1 MKLICSIIRL
11 SCLFKILFSPLIFS
25 RFYVM
30 PYLMKNKK
38 FYFLII
44 FSVAL
49 LFSSLRIIKYFPTSN
64 FGDEVTYY
72 LQAKNVAEYG
82 IYGYQLNAKAF
93 LNDSISQ
100 LYPPPIRIAHIFFDA
115 IALKFSNTFIAL
127 SYLSLIFYLLHCIV
141 SIFYIKK
148 IWGPTASF
156 LAGLLICFSPL
167 SCGLAGRA
175 LSESGYYLFFTLS
188 LFIFI
193 DYLTKPNL
201 IKMILFI
208 LFFSLCIQ
216 IRESAVFILPFFSGM
231 LLIQKFYLKK
241 SLKIIYIL
249 TLVLSPLLISL
260 CIYIFVLGDI
270 NKVVDIFMVIGKIN
284 IAVPHT
290 YILWYNS
297 GPWYQYFVDYFMLSP
312 FTSLLFLLFAGYY
325 IPIQKNWN
333 QQLNILF
340 LFFIYFIVVYSF
352 LPKNVRYAQSLDLIY
367 RIGSALMIIKLFAN
381 SNLSTQIK
389 KAIFVSSFTLLIIN
403 DLFSYRN
410 FFIIHNIYDPM
421 SYNLLTAAGFFA
433 G

>member
-1 MKLICSIIRL
+1 
-11 SCLFKILFSPLIFS
+11 
-25 RFYVM
+25 
-30 PYLMKNKK
+30 MKNKK

-141 SIFYIKK
+141 SFFYIKK

-216 IRESAVFILPFFSGM
+216 
-231 LLIQKFYLKK
+231 K